1 MKFFRKRLVY
11 GIGQTRGFTGQ
22 QLRDA
27 KACSDVFHSDVF
39 HFWNDELNGI
49 FKIVCEPACWIFPKG
64 DESCIRDGLHAFGQQ
79 AELLTWPN

>member
-39 HFWNDELNGI
+39 HFGNDELNGI
-49 FKIVCEPACWIFPKG
+49 FKIVCEPACWIFPQG
-64 DESCIRDGLHAFGQQ
+64 TSHASATVCTHSANRQNF
-79 AELLTWPN
+79 